1 MYAHL
6 GGVLFLGGFMS
17 TKIFKTTDE
26 QIEILKSRGLLIS
39 NEDKAKKFLMRNN
52 YYRISGY
59 SLTLRSHDVFYPS
72 TDFQNIIDIY
82 EFDHKL
88 RHILLKYI
96 DIIENTVKSIYA
108 HEFTRVHGPIGYR
121 NSSYFTDFR
130 EYSRIFAKSENQKDR
145 RHAHEAF
152 LKHYLDE
159 LHEDVPFWAYV
170 ELFTISDIS
179 CLFAIS
185 EETLKSEVA
194 KKMGLTNSNRAELLG
209 KFMHSMTIIRNLCAH
224 GSRVYNRL
232 FEQKPSLNKKELK
245 LLRVSLDGIKDNA
258 HLFGFILIMK
268 KLLKITDFTS
278 MLDEIK
284 TLNLIYPFVDMK
296 YYGFCDDWE
305 NLL

>member
-1 MYAHL
+1 MPE
-6 GGVLFLGGFMS
+6 
-17 TKIFKTTDE
+17 KIFKTTEE
-26 QIEILKSRGLLIS
+26 QIAILKSRGLSIT
-39 NEDKAKKFLMRNN
+39 NEEKAKKFLMRNN

-59 SLTLRSHDVFYPS
+59 SLTLRSHDVFHS
-72 TDFQNIIDIY
+72 SADFQNIIDIY

-88 RHILLKYI
+88 RHVLLKYI
-96 DIIENTVKSIYA
+96 DIIENTIKSIYA
-108 HEFTRVHGPIGYR
+108 HEFTRIHGPIGYR
-121 NSSYFTDFR
+121 NSLFFTNFR

-145 RHAHEAF
+145 RHDHEAF

-185 EETLKSEVA
+185 EETLKAEVA

-245 LLRVSLDGIKDNA
+245 LLRVSSDGIKDNS
-258 HLFGFILIMK
+258 HLFGFILIMR
-268 KLLKITDFTS
+268 KLLKAADFTS
-278 MLDEIK
+278 MVDEIK
-284 TLNLIYPFVDMK
+284 SLNLAYPFVDMK
-296 YYGFCDDWE
+296 YYGFCDDWDK
-305 NLL
+305 LL

>member
-1 MYAHL
+1 
-6 GGVLFLGGFMS
+6 MS
-17 TKIFKTTDE
+17 EKVFKTIDE
-26 QIEILKSRGLLIS
+26 QIKILESRGLSIG
-39 NEDKAKKFLMRNN
+39 NEEKAKKFLMRNN

-72 TDFQNIIDIY
+72 ANFQNIIDIY

-96 DIIENTVKSIYA
+96 DIIEITVKSIFA

-121 NSSYFTDFR
+121 NSLYFTNFR

-145 RHAHEAF
+145 RHGHEAF

-159 LHEDVPFWAYV
+159 LHQDVPFWAYV

-179 CLFAIS
+179 CLFSIS
-185 EETLKSEVA
+185 EESIKSAVA
-194 KKMGLTNSNRAELLG
+194 KKIGLPNSNGSELLG

-224 GSRVYNRL
+224 GSRIYNRL
-232 FEQKPSLNKKELK
+232 FEQKPSLNKREQK
-245 LLRVSLDGIKDNA
+245 LLRVSADGIKDNS
-258 HLFGFILIMK
+258 HLFGFLLIMK
-268 KLLKITDFTS
+268 KLLKPTDFSS
-278 MLDEIK
+278 MITEIK
-284 TLNLIYPFVDMK
+284 SLKHTYPFVDMK

-305 NLL
+305 NVL